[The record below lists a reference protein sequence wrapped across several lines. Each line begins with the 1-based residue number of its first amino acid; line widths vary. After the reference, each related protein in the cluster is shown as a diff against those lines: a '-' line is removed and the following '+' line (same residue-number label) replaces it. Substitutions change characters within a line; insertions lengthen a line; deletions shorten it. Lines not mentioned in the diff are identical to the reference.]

1 MKYPYTLFSCFEL
14 VKSHRIPLMAPGN
27 VRDTSSC
34 IPFKKS
40 LHKTHTSAKDETCFC
55 YISWDFHR

>member
-1 MKYPYTLFSCFEL
+1 MKYPYTLFLCFEL

-40 LHKTHTSAKDETCFC
+40 LHKTHK
-55 YISWDFHR
+55 RKR

>member
-34 IPFKKS
+34 IS
-40 LHKTHTSAKDETCFC
+40 LHKTHK
-55 YISWDFHR
+55 RKR